1 MYFFFVG
8 DIYQTK
14 MNHWLSFTIWSTHHL
29 NLSRSDVKYVDRDL
43 EEGEDQD
50 HYWINTCFAYHYFK
64 LVPLPILFLEDH
76 LKDRKSLL
84 LPTERTA
91 LRASEQVRGNPF
103 AILCLEK
110 HLDPH

>member
-1 MYFFFVG
+1 MYFFVG

-14 MNHWLSFTIWSTHHL
+14 MNHHWLLFTIWSTHHL

-43 EEGEDQD
+43 EEGDQD
-50 HYWINTCFAYHYFK
+50 HYWINTYFAYHYFK
-64 LVPLPILFLEDH
+64 LVPPPPILFLEDH

-91 LRASEQVRGNPF
+91 LRASQQVRGNPF
-103 AILCLEK
+103 AILRLEK